1 MTTCIPDLAIA
12 EQISSILHRDVRINE
27 SDIQVSV
34 HDGWVFLEGHVDFET
49 DRQLVESRIEHVTGV
64 CRITNNLT
72 YPHRRNH

>member
-49 DRQLVESRIEHVTGV
+49 DRQLVESRIENVAGV

>member
-49 DRQLVESRIEHVTGV
+49 DRQMVESRIENVAGV

>member
-27 SDIQVSV
+27 HDIQVSV
-34 HDGWVFLEGHVDFET
+34 HDGWVFLDGHVDFET
-49 DRQLVESRIEHVTGV
+49 DRELVQSRIENVAGV

-72 YPHRRNH
+72 YPRQVSR

>member
-27 SDIQVSV
+27 SDIHVSV

-49 DRQLVESRIEHVTGV
+49 DRQLVESRIENVTGV